1 MRRPK
6 TLIHCLVYIGL
17 ATAIWPLFGVAML
30 ALLLYITRSARM
42 DGKRRLHYDQAEVR
56 RLRDAVAVANRPVAP
71 PVEVVRDAAA

>member
-17 ATAIWPLFGVAML
+17 ATAIWPLFGVAIL

-42 DGKRRLHYDQAEVR
+42 DGKRRLRYDQAEVQ
-56 RLRDAVAVANRPVAP
+56 RLRDAVAVANRPIALQ
-71 PVEVVRDAAA
+71 VEVAHDAAA